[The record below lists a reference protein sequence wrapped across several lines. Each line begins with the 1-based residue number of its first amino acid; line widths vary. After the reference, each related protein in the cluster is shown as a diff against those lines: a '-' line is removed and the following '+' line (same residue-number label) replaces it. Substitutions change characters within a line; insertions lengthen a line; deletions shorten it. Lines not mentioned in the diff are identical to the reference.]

1 MSHISH
7 YNEYNL
13 LYLNELIRLTYY
25 TPYALIDYVFALA
38 PIHTVLSSLKNAS
51 MPSMSQNGLIFHGFE
66 QRELRLNSVQK
77 FQKFEMSQFLRRKH
91 NVQCII
97 PKCRNA
103 TDVVLK

>member
-51 MPSMSQNGLIFHGFE
+51 MSQNGLIFHGFE

-91 NVQCII
+91 SVQCII